1 MYILSTV
8 LFVACL
14 AACQSKPVN
23 ENTESDVTY
32 EELTKLDLLR
42 MIQKNEATVKALTQK
57 LSDLGHAK
65 YSSNSLQ
72 WQSLHMSAAAVCRS
86 ISPSGGSGSW
96 ANAVYPHIYPNTC
109 EQICN
114 STVHTKCDG
123 EFSIQ
128 GKLGQVTDVKKLVGY
143 YYNYGCKSK
152 GSPSLDET
160 KSGNGHIMEGGPTY
174 FSYCCC
180 RH

>member
-1 MYILSTV
+1 MYVLTAIL
-8 LFVACL
+8 FIACL

-23 ENTESDVTY
+23 ENNDSDVTY

-57 LSDLGHAK
+57 LTDLGHSK

-86 ISPSGGSGSW
+86 ISPSGGSGGW

-114 STVHTKCDG
+114 STVHTNCDG

-128 GKLGQVTDVKKLVGY
+128 GKLGQFTAAKSPVGY

-152 GSPSLDET
+152 GYPPYDET
-160 KSGNGHIMEGGPTY
+160 KSSNGNIMGSPPY

-180 RH
+180 RK